1 VFQKS
6 TLFEK
11 AAKQGETLAKGN
23 VFATTKTKWIKVAR
37 LEKPEPDADL
47 LSDPA
52 DPMGTS

>member
-1 VFQKS
+1 LQKRS
-6 TLFEK
+6 TSENSTTRSIL
-11 AAKQGETLAKGN
+11 LRSPN